1 MLRRRFLR
9 PLVLALSLVW
19 CAAVTRAEERID
31 EIRRMHLE
39 ALGGK
44 ARVDA
49 LSGLR
54 ASGQVLAGG
63 KRLRFIMIAARP
75 VKLRLETE
83 SAGRTLVQGYSGEG
97 EPWEFDTGSWPPR
110 YRSLAEN
117 SQKTFVADAEFDDPL
132 VGGEKRG

>member
-97 EPWEFDTGSWPPR
+97 EPWEFDTGSCARGRDLGP
-110 YRSLAEN
+110 SHLLSAAFDG
-117 SQKTFVADAEFDDPL
+117 KFVNHHRFAAAA
-132 VGGEKRG
+132 R